1 MRYHTLQEAYEGTR
15 HYLRYDG
22 DVIATKS
29 SKGDSR
35 AIELLNQSITID
47 DVCQI
52 NIYNPKRKFNV
63 RYALLEFM
71 WYLSMDPKV
80 RNIGKAAS
88 TWKDI
93 ADIDGVVHSNY
104 GVCLHQGWDRVVNEL
119 VRFPESRRAVIAL
132 NQPDIDYGMK
142 DVPCTM
148 FVQFFVRD
156 DKLHLIWNMRSSDFA
171 FGFCNDVAVGMLF
184 LQMMRNELMERTDI
198 PWIGLGSFTYN
209 ATSLH
214 CYEPHWHLLFDN
226 YTTEVRDK
234 YELVEEFTWG
244 HVLQDMLYLP
254 SRDIELEQM
263 WDMVDTF
270 EQENFVGGRIMSI
283 DKSILLDAHSIV
295 YKNADG
301 HDYGSFDQNMQ
312 DACNFAMVMTGHH
325 VTMDMAY
332 ALMVGLKLAR
342 EKQVH
347 KRDNMVDVC
356 GYMEG
361 WSEYKEK
368 QAWAKAKNEA
378 EKWNDPE
385 LHATEQQ
392 KREVA
397 EWQYV

>member
-22 DVIATKS
+22 EVIATKS

-71 WYLSMDPKV
+71 WYLSQDQNV

-93 ADIDGVVHSNY
+93 ASVDGLVHSNY
-104 GVCLHQGWDRVVNEL
+104 GVCLHNGWDRVVNEL
-119 VRFPESRRAVIAL
+119 VRVPESRRAVIAL
-132 NQPDIDYGMK
+132 NQPDVDYGMK

-198 PWIGLGSFTYN
+198 LWIGLGSFTYN

-226 YTTEVRDK
+226 YTNEVFDK

-263 WDMVDTF
+263 WEMVDTF
-270 EQENFVGGRIMSI
+270 EQENFVGG
-283 DKSILLDAHSIV
+283 
-295 YKNADG
+295 
-301 HDYGSFDQNMQ
+301 
-312 DACNFAMVMTGHH
+312 
-325 VTMDMAY
+325 
-332 ALMVGLKLAR
+332 GL
-342 EKQVH
+342 
-347 KRDNMVDVC
+347 
-356 GYMEG
+356 
-361 WSEYKEK
+361 
-368 QAWAKAKNEA
+368 
-378 EKWNDPE
+378 
-385 LHATEQQ
+385 
-392 KREVA
+392 
-397 EWQYV
+397 

>member
-22 DVIATKS
+22 EVIATKS
-29 SKGDSR
+29 SKGDSS

-47 DVCQI
+47 EVCQI
-52 NIYNPKRKFNV
+52 NIYNPKRKFKV

-88 TWKDI
+88 IWKDI

-104 GVCLHQGWDRVVNEL
+104 GVCLHNGWDRVVNEL

-132 NQPDIDYGMK
+132 NQPDVDYGMK

-226 YTTEVRDK
+226 YTNEVFDK

-244 HVLQDMLYLP
+244 RALQDMLYLP

-263 WDMVDTF
+263 WEMVDVF
-270 EQENFVGGRIMSI
+270 EQENFVGGR
-283 DKSILLDAHSIV
+283 L
-295 YKNADG
+295 
-301 HDYGSFDQNMQ
+301 
-312 DACNFAMVMTGHH
+312 
-325 VTMDMAY
+325 
-332 ALMVGLKLAR
+332 
-342 EKQVH
+342 
-347 KRDNMVDVC
+347 
-356 GYMEG
+356 
-361 WSEYKEK
+361 
-368 QAWAKAKNEA
+368 
-378 EKWNDPE
+378 
-385 LHATEQQ
+385 
-392 KREVA
+392 
-397 EWQYV
+397 

>member
-1 MRYHTLQEAYEGTR
+1 MRYQTLQEAYEGTR

-22 DVIATKS
+22 EIIATKS

-71 WYLSMDPKV
+71 WYLSQDQNV

-93 ADIDGVVHSNY
+93 ASVDGVVHSNY
-104 GVCLHQGWDRVVNEL
+104 GVCLHNGWDRVVNEL

-132 NQPDIDYGMK
+132 NQPDVDYGMK

-226 YTTEVRDK
+226 YTNEVFDK

-244 HVLQDMLYLP
+244 RALQDMLYLP

-263 WDMVDTF
+263 CEMVDVF
-270 EQENFVGGRIMSI
+270 KQENFVGGV
-283 DKSILLDAHSIV
+283 L
-295 YKNADG
+295 
-301 HDYGSFDQNMQ
+301 
-312 DACNFAMVMTGHH
+312 
-325 VTMDMAY
+325 
-332 ALMVGLKLAR
+332 
-342 EKQVH
+342 
-347 KRDNMVDVC
+347 
-356 GYMEG
+356 
-361 WSEYKEK
+361 
-368 QAWAKAKNEA
+368 
-378 EKWNDPE
+378 
-385 LHATEQQ
+385 
-392 KREVA
+392 
-397 EWQYV
+397 

>member
-22 DVIATKS
+22 EVIATKS
-29 SKGDSR
+29 SKGDSK

-88 TWKDI
+88 IWKDI

-104 GVCLHQGWDRVVNEL
+104 GVCLHNGWNRVVNEL

-132 NQPDIDYGMK
+132 NQPDIDYGLK

-226 YTTEVRDK
+226 YTNEVFDK

-244 HVLQDMLYLP
+244 YVLQDMLYLP

-263 WDMVDTF
+263 WEMVDTF
-270 EQENFVGGRIMSI
+270 EQENFVGG
-283 DKSILLDAHSIV
+283 
-295 YKNADG
+295 
-301 HDYGSFDQNMQ
+301 
-312 DACNFAMVMTGHH
+312 
-325 VTMDMAY
+325 
-332 ALMVGLKLAR
+332 GL
-342 EKQVH
+342 
-347 KRDNMVDVC
+347 
-356 GYMEG
+356 
-361 WSEYKEK
+361 
-368 QAWAKAKNEA
+368 
-378 EKWNDPE
+378 
-385 LHATEQQ
+385 
-392 KREVA
+392 
-397 EWQYV
+397 

>member
-22 DVIATKS
+22 EVIATKS

-71 WYLSMDPKV
+71 WYLSLDPKV

-93 ADIDGVVHSNY
+93 ADVDGIVHSNY
-104 GVCLHQGWDRVVNEL
+104 GGCLHRGWDRVITEL

-132 NQPDIDYGMK
+132 NQPDTDYGMK

-226 YTTEVRDK
+226 YTNEVFDK

-263 WDMVDTF
+263 WEMVDTF
-270 EQENFVGGRIMSI
+270 EQENFVGG
-283 DKSILLDAHSIV
+283 
-295 YKNADG
+295 
-301 HDYGSFDQNMQ
+301 
-312 DACNFAMVMTGHH
+312 
-325 VTMDMAY
+325 
-332 ALMVGLKLAR
+332 GL
-342 EKQVH
+342 
-347 KRDNMVDVC
+347 
-356 GYMEG
+356 
-361 WSEYKEK
+361 
-368 QAWAKAKNEA
+368 
-378 EKWNDPE
+378 
-385 LHATEQQ
+385 
-392 KREVA
+392 
-397 EWQYV
+397 

>member
-22 DVIATKS
+22 EVIATKS

-71 WYLSMDPKV
+71 WYLSQDQNV

-93 ADIDGVVHSNY
+93 ASVDGLVHSNY
-104 GVCLHQGWDRVVNEL
+104 GVCLHNGWDRVVNEL

-132 NQPDIDYGMK
+132 NQPDTDYGMK

-226 YTTEVRDK
+226 YTNEVFDK

-244 HVLQDMLYLP
+244 HALQDMLYLP

-263 WDMVDTF
+263 WEMVDVF
-270 EQENFVGGRIMSI
+270 EQENFVGGR
-283 DKSILLDAHSIV
+283 L
-295 YKNADG
+295 
-301 HDYGSFDQNMQ
+301 
-312 DACNFAMVMTGHH
+312 
-325 VTMDMAY
+325 
-332 ALMVGLKLAR
+332 
-342 EKQVH
+342 
-347 KRDNMVDVC
+347 
-356 GYMEG
+356 
-361 WSEYKEK
+361 
-368 QAWAKAKNEA
+368 
-378 EKWNDPE
+378 
-385 LHATEQQ
+385 
-392 KREVA
+392 
-397 EWQYV
+397 

>member
-22 DVIATKS
+22 EVIATKS

-71 WYLSMDPKV
+71 WYLSQDV
-80 RNIGKAAS
+80 YVTNIGKAAS
-88 TWKDI
+88 IWKDI
-93 ADIDGVVHSNY
+93 ASINGVVHSNY
-104 GVCLHQGWDRVVNEL
+104 GVGLYHGWNRVINEL

-148 FVQFFVRD
+148 FVQFFIRRG
-156 DKLHLIWNMRSSDFA
+156 KLHLIWNMRSSDFV

-184 LQMMRNELMERTDI
+184 LQMMYNELQRHKECCDMQQLE
-198 PWIGLGSFTYN
+198 LGSFTYN
-209 ATSLH
+209 ATSFH
-214 CYEPHWHLLFDN
+214 CYDNHWFLIFDN
-226 YTTEVRDK
+226 YHNEVYDK

-263 WDMVDTF
+263 WEMVDVF
-270 EQENFVGGRIMSI
+270 KQENFVGGV
-283 DKSILLDAHSIV
+283 L
-295 YKNADG
+295 
-301 HDYGSFDQNMQ
+301 
-312 DACNFAMVMTGHH
+312 
-325 VTMDMAY
+325 
-332 ALMVGLKLAR
+332 
-342 EKQVH
+342 
-347 KRDNMVDVC
+347 
-356 GYMEG
+356 
-361 WSEYKEK
+361 
-368 QAWAKAKNEA
+368 
-378 EKWNDPE
+378 
-385 LHATEQQ
+385 
-392 KREVA
+392 
-397 EWQYV
+397 

>member
-22 DVIATKS
+22 EVIATKS

-71 WYLSMDPKV
+71 WYLSQDQNV

-93 ADIDGVVHSNY
+93 ASVDGLVHSNY
-104 GVCLHQGWDRVVNEL
+104 GVCLHNGWDRVVNEL

-132 NQPDIDYGMK
+132 NQPDVDYGMK

-244 HVLQDMLYLP
+244 HALQDMLYLP

-263 WDMVDTF
+263 WEMVDVF
-270 EQENFVGGRIMSI
+270 EQENFVGGR
-283 DKSILLDAHSIV
+283 L
-295 YKNADG
+295 
-301 HDYGSFDQNMQ
+301 
-312 DACNFAMVMTGHH
+312 
-325 VTMDMAY
+325 
-332 ALMVGLKLAR
+332 
-342 EKQVH
+342 
-347 KRDNMVDVC
+347 
-356 GYMEG
+356 
-361 WSEYKEK
+361 
-368 QAWAKAKNEA
+368 
-378 EKWNDPE
+378 
-385 LHATEQQ
+385 
-392 KREVA
+392 
-397 EWQYV
+397 

>member
-1 MRYHTLQEAYEGTR
+1 MRYQTLQEAYEGTR

-22 DVIATKS
+22 DIIATKS
-29 SKGDSR
+29 SKGDST

-52 NIYNPKRKFNV
+52 NIYNPMRKFNV

-71 WYLSMDPKV
+71 WYLSQDQNV

-93 ADIDGVVHSNY
+93 ASVDGLVHSNY
-104 GVCLHQGWDRVVNEL
+104 GVCLHNGWDRVVNEL

-132 NQPDIDYGMK
+132 NQPDVDYGMK

-226 YTTEVRDK
+226 YTNEVFDK

-244 HVLQDMLYLP
+244 RALQDMLYLP

-263 WDMVDTF
+263 CEMVDVF
-270 EQENFVGGRIMSI
+270 KQENFVGGV
-283 DKSILLDAHSIV
+283 L
-295 YKNADG
+295 
-301 HDYGSFDQNMQ
+301 
-312 DACNFAMVMTGHH
+312 
-325 VTMDMAY
+325 
-332 ALMVGLKLAR
+332 
-342 EKQVH
+342 
-347 KRDNMVDVC
+347 
-356 GYMEG
+356 
-361 WSEYKEK
+361 
-368 QAWAKAKNEA
+368 
-378 EKWNDPE
+378 
-385 LHATEQQ
+385 
-392 KREVA
+392 
-397 EWQYV
+397 

>member
-93 ADIDGVVHSNY
+93 ASVDGVVHSNY

-132 NQPDIDYGMK
+132 NQPDLDYGMK

-226 YTTEVRDK
+226 YTNEVFDK

-263 WDMVDTF
+263 WEMVDVF
-270 EQENFVGGRIMSI
+270 EQENFVGGR
-283 DKSILLDAHSIV
+283 L
-295 YKNADG
+295 
-301 HDYGSFDQNMQ
+301 
-312 DACNFAMVMTGHH
+312 
-325 VTMDMAY
+325 
-332 ALMVGLKLAR
+332 
-342 EKQVH
+342 
-347 KRDNMVDVC
+347 
-356 GYMEG
+356 
-361 WSEYKEK
+361 
-368 QAWAKAKNEA
+368 
-378 EKWNDPE
+378 
-385 LHATEQQ
+385 
-392 KREVA
+392 
-397 EWQYV
+397 

>member
-22 DVIATKS
+22 EVIATKS

-88 TWKDI
+88 IWKDI

-132 NQPDIDYGMK
+132 NQPDVDYGMK

-226 YTTEVRDK
+226 YTNEVFDK

-263 WDMVDTF
+263 WEMVDTF
-270 EQENFVGGRIMSI
+270 EQENFVGG
-283 DKSILLDAHSIV
+283 
-295 YKNADG
+295 
-301 HDYGSFDQNMQ
+301 
-312 DACNFAMVMTGHH
+312 
-325 VTMDMAY
+325 
-332 ALMVGLKLAR
+332 GL
-342 EKQVH
+342 
-347 KRDNMVDVC
+347 
-356 GYMEG
+356 
-361 WSEYKEK
+361 
-368 QAWAKAKNEA
+368 
-378 EKWNDPE
+378 
-385 LHATEQQ
+385 
-392 KREVA
+392 
-397 EWQYV
+397 

>member
-22 DVIATKS
+22 EVIATKS

-88 TWKDI
+88 IWKDI

-132 NQPDIDYGMK
+132 NQPDVDYGMK

-148 FVQFFVRD
+148 FVQFLVRD

-226 YTTEVRDK
+226 YTNEVFDK

-263 WDMVDTF
+263 WEMVDTF
-270 EQENFVGGRIMSI
+270 EQENFVGG
-283 DKSILLDAHSIV
+283 
-295 YKNADG
+295 
-301 HDYGSFDQNMQ
+301 
-312 DACNFAMVMTGHH
+312 
-325 VTMDMAY
+325 
-332 ALMVGLKLAR
+332 GL
-342 EKQVH
+342 
-347 KRDNMVDVC
+347 
-356 GYMEG
+356 
-361 WSEYKEK
+361 
-368 QAWAKAKNEA
+368 
-378 EKWNDPE
+378 
-385 LHATEQQ
+385 
-392 KREVA
+392 
-397 EWQYV
+397 

>member
-22 DVIATKS
+22 EVIATKS

-71 WYLSMDPKV
+71 WYLSQDQNV

-93 ADIDGVVHSNY
+93 ASVDGLVHSNY
-104 GVCLHQGWDRVVNEL
+104 GVCLHNGWDRVVNEL

-132 NQPDIDYGMK
+132 NQPDVDYGMK

-156 DKLHLIWNMRSSDFA
+156 DKLHLMWNMRSSDFA

-198 PWIGLGSFTYN
+198 PWIGLCSFTYN

-226 YTTEVRDK
+226 YTNEVFDK

-244 HVLQDMLYLP
+244 RALQDMLYLP

-263 WDMVDTF
+263 WEMVDVF
-270 EQENFVGGRIMSI
+270 EQENFVGGR
-283 DKSILLDAHSIV
+283 L
-295 YKNADG
+295 
-301 HDYGSFDQNMQ
+301 
-312 DACNFAMVMTGHH
+312 
-325 VTMDMAY
+325 
-332 ALMVGLKLAR
+332 
-342 EKQVH
+342 
-347 KRDNMVDVC
+347 
-356 GYMEG
+356 
-361 WSEYKEK
+361 
-368 QAWAKAKNEA
+368 
-378 EKWNDPE
+378 
-385 LHATEQQ
+385 
-392 KREVA
+392 
-397 EWQYV
+397 